1 MLAMMVIIDDDDDN
15 GKFLEAEFQVKA
27 FDIHP

>member
-15 GKFLEAEFQVKA
+15 GKFREAEFQVKA